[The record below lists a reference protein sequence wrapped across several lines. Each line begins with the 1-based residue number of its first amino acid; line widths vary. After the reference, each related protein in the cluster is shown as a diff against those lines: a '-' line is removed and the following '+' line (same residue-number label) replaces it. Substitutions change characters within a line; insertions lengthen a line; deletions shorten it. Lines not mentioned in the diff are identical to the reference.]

1 MSTPLASSFAQLLAE
16 LDDLIAR
23 QATWPS
29 PETGF
34 AAHVYE
40 RIGREPPGAVNSALG
55 HALGSWSSIPS
66 SRLAEAPVLAAEG
79 FALTLDA
86 GESRQRQWAESAMRL
101 TERDP
106 FPPDRASFFYRP
118 VELLGIALGARAC
131 AHEHPEISGWLSDT
145 IQHGPP
151 RVADGVW
158 TWGIAALAAATLDQP
173 PTQISVG
180 QDADVTELALLHWI
194 AESDP
199 ATADALGVAP
209 AEALE
214 QDLLART
221 AVTPIEVT
229 DIARAALLSVAMTS
243 AIERTLSSAHEER
256 WQLDRSKRDTIA
268 LLHVLCRRF
277 PLFARE
283 LAQRHGGR
291 PGFAIN
297 DEYDVQDAIHALL
310 RLHFDDVRPEEH
322 VPSYGGSRSRL
333 DFLLKRERT
342 VIETKMTRN
351 GLGQR
356 KLVEELTIDKA
367 HYRQHPDCEALVCF
381 VYDPDGRVDNPAALE
396 TDLAGTEAGLTTT
409 IVVAP
414 TVSDAAARN

>member
-1 MSTPLASSFAQLLAE
+1 MSTTLASSFGKLLGQ
-16 LDDLIAR
+16 LDDFIA
-23 QATWPS
+23 QHAAWPS

-34 AAHVYE
+34 AAHVYG
-40 RIGREPPGAVNSALG
+40 RIGRDPPAAVDTALRHALESWGSIPPG
-55 HALGSWSSIPS
+55 
-66 SRLAEAPVLAAEG
+66 RLAEAPVLAAEG

-86 GESRQRQWAESAMRL
+86 AEARCQQWAESALRL

-118 VELLGIALGARAC
+118 VELLGIALGARIC
-131 AHEHPEISGWLSDT
+131 AEDHPEISRWLSDT
-145 IQHGPP
+145 IRDGAA
-151 RVADGVW
+151 RLADGVW
-158 TWGIAALAAATLDQP
+158 TRGIAALAAAALDRP

-180 QDADVTELALLHWI
+180 PDADVSELALLHWI

-209 AEALE
+209 VDALE
-214 QDLLART
+214 RELLALT
-221 AVTPIEVT
+221 AMTPIEVT
-229 DIARAALLSVAMTS
+229 DVARAALLSVAITI
-243 AIERTLSSAHEER
+243 AIERTLSSAHQER

-283 LAQRHGGR
+283 IAQRHGGR
-291 PGFAIN
+291 PGFAIK

-310 RLHFDDVRPEEH
+310 RLHFDDVRPEEN
-322 VPSYGGSRSRL
+322 VPSYAGSRTRL

-342 VIETKMTRN
+342 IIETKMTRD

-356 KLVEELTIDKA
+356 KLVEELNNDKA
-367 HYRQHPDCEALVCF
+367 HYRRHPDCEALVCF

-409 IVVAP
+409 VVVAP
-414 TVSDAAARN
+414 TVTDVGAST

>member
-1 MSTPLASSFAQLLAE
+1 VSTPPASSFAQLLAE
-16 LDDLIAR
+16 LDDLLAEH
-23 QATWPS
+23 AAWPS

-34 AAHVYE
+34 AAYVYA
-40 RIGREPPGAVNSALG
+40 RIGRDPPPAAATALR
-55 HALGSWSSIPS
+55 HALGSWESIPA
-66 SRLAEAPVLAAEG
+66 SRLAEGPVLAAEG
-79 FALTLDA
+79 FALNLDPV
-86 GESRQRQWAESAMRL
+86 ESRRRRWADSATRL

-118 VELLGIALGARAC
+118 VELLGIALGARVC
-131 AHEHPEISGWLSDT
+131 AEKHPEISRWLSDT
-145 IQHGPP
+145 IRDG
-151 RVADGVW
+151 ASKLDDGVW
-158 TWGIAALAAATLDQP
+158 TRGITALAAAPLDQP
-173 PTQISVG
+173 PIRTTVG
-180 QDADVTELALLHWI
+180 SATDVAELSLLHWI

-199 ATADALGVAP
+199 ATADALGVGP
-209 AEALE
+209 VDALE
-214 QDLLART
+214 QDLLARI

-229 DIARAALLSVAMTS
+229 DVARAALLSVAITT
-243 AIERTLSSAHEER
+243 AIERTLSSAHQER

-283 LAQRHGGR
+283 IAQRHGGR
-291 PGFAIN
+291 PGFAIK

-310 RLHFDDVRPEEH
+310 RLHFDDVRPEEN
-322 VPSYGGSRSRL
+322 VPSYAGSRTRL
-333 DFLLKRERT
+333 DFLLKREKT
-342 VIETKMTRN
+342 IIETKMTRD

-356 KLVEELTIDKA
+356 KLVEELINDKA

-409 IVVAP
+409 VVVAP
-414 TVSDAAARN
+414 TVTDVGGST